1 MQQRLIQ
8 FCILDPP
15 ADGKWGGQSKAA
27 LAWFQQMKGLSAS
40 GEIDQATLTALQN
53 TSELIPL
60 QLGTDFASR
69 LIKYMMNKQYY
80 VPRGDKRYS
89 IVYVQGLSE
98 NFQLITNTPDGW
110 NDQRIILEIPNNGV
124 PRIVNHWVATT
135 DPGVA
140 STKSSKIAAGVA
152 QVAFG
157 QYQAWKQGFHYGSGS
172 RPPYPALEQAGPI
185 DIMRDTNRNYKRDSG
200 DTLVKNSTGN
210 FINQHHGWGSDK
222 VGFNSAGC
230 LVGKNPKGH
239 FEFIDLC
246 KEDLRYKVN
255 PNYLYFTAVIDGQD
269 LFNNT

>member
-1 MQQRLIQ
+1 
-8 FCILDPP
+8 
-15 ADGKWGGQSKAA
+15 
-27 LAWFQQMKGLSAS
+27 
-40 GEIDQATLTALQN
+40 
-53 TSELIPL
+53 
-60 QLGTDFASR
+60 
-69 LIKYMMNKQYY
+69 
-80 VPRGDKRYS
+80 
-89 IVYVQGLSE
+89 
-98 NFQLITNTPDGW
+98 
-110 NDQRIILEIPNNGV
+110 
-124 PRIVNHWVATT
+124 
-135 DPGVA
+135 
-140 STKSSKIAAGVA
+140 
-152 QVAFG
+152 VAFG

-269 LFNNT
+269 LFSNT